1 MAMAGGD
8 GMPKLDHAET
18 NCNNCSVLYSAD
30 VLVPTKC
37 GAGYCKSMGKEG
49 VMDLESLRNGE
60 SDDGTGDLHQPL
72 LENSKASIVQMKAGN
87 PSCDGIEVFSQ
98 LLMLCLW
105 LNLEYV
111 PSQQYA
117 CPLNLLT
124 HPKEVSIKVGPA

>member
-1 MAMAGGD
+1 MAGGD
-8 GMPKLDHAET
+8 GMPKPDPAET

-30 VLVPTKC
+30 ILLVPTKC

-60 SDDGTGDLHQPL
+60 SDDRTGDLHQPL
-72 LENSKASIVQMKAGN
+72 LENSKALIVQMKAGN
-87 PSCDGIEVFSQ
+87 LSCDSTEVFSQ

-111 PSQQYA
+111 PPPSNM
-117 CPLNLLT
+117 PV
-124 HPKEVSIKVGPA
+124 H